1 MKKSVKILF
10 IAFLLCL
17 YVYISKISNIP
28 SQAIIFLGEKFD
40 IGNFLGLSIEYDGKK
55 SGSILASTNTQDSI
69 QQNNGKITAKVKLF
83 DIFTV
88 KNVDVSVIKKTNVI
102 PVGQIAGLK
111 LYTHGVMVVGLSEIT
126 SENNEKFKPYDGS
139 GIREGDTITKVDDL
153 DIIDT
158 EHLIDVIN
166 NSKGKSLN
174 IKFIRDGKE
183 FSCDI
188 KPVKTSKTGYKLGL
202 WVRDS
207 AAGIGT
213 LTYYDPESKS
223 FAALGHGITDVDTGN
238 LIDISNGEFLTTKI
252 LSIVK
257 GIKGNPG
264 KIQGSI
270 DNQKNIGKIYKNS
283 NLGIYGKLENLDAIN
298 LENANTLEVADRN
311 EIELGKAKI
320 LCSLDG
326 NVAKEYE
333 IEIEKIFIQNNDDNK
348 SMLIKITDEDLLQ
361 KTGGIVQGMSGSPVI
376 QNGKFIGA
384 VTNVLVNDP
393 ASGYAVFGDLMIREA
408 QMLE

>member
-28 SQAIIFLGEKFD
+28 SQAIIFEGENFD

-55 SGSILASTNTQDSI
+55 SGSILASTNIEGSI
-69 QQNNGKITAKVKLF
+69 QQNNGNITAKVKLF
-83 DIFTV
+83 DIFKV
-88 KNVDVSVIKKTNVI
+88 KDVDVSVIQKTKVI

-126 SENNEKFKPYDGS
+126 NKNEEKVKPYEGTD
-139 GIREGDTITKVDDL
+139 IKEGDTIIEVNGV

-158 EHLIDVIN
+158 EHLIKVVND
-166 NSKGKSLN
+166 SKGEEIN
-174 IKFIRDGKE
+174 IKYLSDGEEKTE
-183 FSCDI
+183 SI
-188 KPVKTSKTGYKLGL
+188 TPIKTSKTGYKLGL

-213 LTYYDPESKS
+213 LTYYEPESKT

-257 GIKGNPG
+257 GLRGYPG
-264 KIQGSI
+264 KIQGTI

-283 NLGIYGKLENLDAIN
+283 DLGIYGKLENLDAIN
-298 LENANTLEVADRN
+298 LENMNSLEVADRN
-311 EIELGKAKI
+311 EIELGKAYI

-326 NVAKEYE
+326 GAAREYE

-348 SMLIKITDEDLLQ
+348 SMLIKITDEELLQ
-361 KTGGIVQGMSGSPVI
+361 KTGGIVQGMSGSPII
-376 QNGKFIGA
+376 QNGKFVGA

-393 ASGYAVFGDLMIREA
+393 ASGYAVFGDLMIKEA
-408 QMLE
+408 QRLQ

>member
-28 SQAIIFLGEKFD
+28 SQAIIFNGENFD

-55 SGSILASTNTQDSI
+55 SGSILASTNIEESI
-69 QQNNGKITAKVKLF
+69 QQNNGNVTAKVKLF

-88 KNVDVSVIKKTNVI
+88 KDVDLSVIQKTKVI

-126 SENNEKFKPYDGS
+126 NKNDEKVKPYETKD
-139 GIREGDTITKVDDL
+139 IKEGDTIIQVNGI

-158 EHLIDVIN
+158 EHLVKVVND
-166 NSKGKSLN
+166 SKGEKVN
-174 IKFIRDGKE
+174 IKYLRNGEEKIE
-183 FSCDI
+183 SI
-188 KPVKTSKTGYKLGL
+188 TPIKTSKTGYKLGL

-213 LTYYDPESKS
+213 LTYYEPKSKT

-257 GIKGNPG
+257 GLRGYPG
-264 KIQGSI
+264 KIQGTI

-298 LENANTLEVADRN
+298 IENQNSLEVANRN
-311 EIELGKAKI
+311 EIELGKACI

-326 NVAKEYE
+326 GVAKEYE
-333 IEIEKIFIQNNDDNK
+333 IEIEKIFKKNNDDNK
-348 SMLIKITDEDLLQ
+348 SMLIKITDENLIE
-361 KTGGIVQGMSGSPVI
+361 KTGGIVQGMSGSPII

-384 VTNVLVNDP
+384 VTNVLVNEP
-393 ASGYAVFGDLMIREA
+393 TSGYAIFGDLMIREGSF
-408 QMLE
+408 

>member
-28 SQAIIFLGEKFD
+28 SQAIIFNGENFD

-55 SGSILASTNTQDSI
+55 SGSILASTNIEESI
-69 QQNNGKITAKVKLF
+69 QQNNGNVTAKVKLF

-88 KNVDVSVIKKTNVI
+88 KDVDLSVIQKTKVI

-126 SENNEKFKPYDGS
+126 NKNDEKVKPYENTD
-139 GIREGDTITKVDDL
+139 IKEGDTIIQVNGI

-158 EHLIDVIN
+158 EHLIKVVND
-166 NSKGKSLN
+166 SKGEEVN
-174 IKFIRDGKE
+174 IKYLRDGEEKIE
-183 FSCDI
+183 SI
-188 KPVKTSKTGYKLGL
+188 LPVKTLKTGYKLGL

-213 LTYYDPESKS
+213 LTYYEPESKT

-257 GIKGNPG
+257 GLRGYPG
-264 KIQGSI
+264 KIQGTI

-298 LENANTLEVADRN
+298 IENQNSLEVANRN
-311 EIELGKAKI
+311 EIELGKASI

-326 NVAKEYE
+326 GAAKEYE

-348 SMLIKITDEDLLQ
+348 SMLIKITDEELLE
-361 KTGGIVQGMSGSPVI
+361 KTGGIVQGMSGSPII
-376 QNGKFIGA
+376 QNGKFVGA
-384 VTNVLVNDP
+384 VTNVLVNEP
-393 ASGYAVFGDLMIREA
+393 TSGYAIFGDLMIREGYF
-408 QMLE
+408 